1 MVEILVMN
9 ANVQHLWVAC
19 LCVLALPV
27 GAQPK
32 VYRCDTN
39 GKVAY
44 SDAPCVGARV
54 VDATPTQGADKLGG
68 ASRKGREV
76 QRDEYTTSL
85 DNATR
90 PLHGRSHDEMN
101 VLRRRVNMP
110 GRDQRTCARLDSQIP
125 MLEAGSGS
133 ATGEAK
139 ARADVDLYKARKQFF
154 DLKC

>member
-1 MVEILVMN
+1 MEVLVN
-9 ANVQHLWVAC
+9 ASMHHLVVAA
-19 LCVLALPV
+19 LCTVLALPAA
-27 GAQPK
+27 AQPK

-44 SDAPCVGARV
+44 SDAPCVGARII
-54 VDATPTQGADKLGG
+54 DATPTQGADKLGG

-101 VLRRRVNMP
+101 VMRRRVNLP
-110 GRDQRTCARLDSQIP
+110 GGDQQACARLDSQIP

>member
-1 MVEILVMN
+1 MRERVD
-9 ANVQHLWVAC
+9 
-19 LCVLALPV
+19 
-27 GAQPK
+27 
-32 VYRCDTN
+32 RCETS

-44 SDAPCVGARV
+44 SDGPCVGAKV
-54 VDATPTQGADKLGG
+54 IDATPTQGADKMGG

-76 QRDEYTTSL
+76 QRDEFTTTL

-90 PLHGRSHDEMN
+90 PLHGRSHNEMN
-101 VLRRRVNMP
+101 VLRRRVNLP
-110 GRDQRTCARLDSQIP
+110 GRDQQQCAQLDGILP
-125 MLEAGSGS
+125 TLETDVGR